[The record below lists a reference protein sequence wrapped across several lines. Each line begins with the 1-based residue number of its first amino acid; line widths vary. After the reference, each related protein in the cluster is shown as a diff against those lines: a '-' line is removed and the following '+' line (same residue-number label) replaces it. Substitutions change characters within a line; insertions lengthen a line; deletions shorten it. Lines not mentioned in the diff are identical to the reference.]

1 MTWAPAPEDIEQSIS
16 AVSAELTSYKST
28 QATKEQAQATQ
39 ISGLTTRLGNAES
52 SLSTTSQAITTLNG
66 TVSTMHTIQA
76 VSIAGNRKALA
87 GISLGSNGG
96 TESSVIV
103 MADKFNVVKN
113 ARDGNVKP
121 MFSVVNNKVAI
132 NGDLMAD
139 GIVSARMMATD
150 SIAAG
155 SIQGGAV
162 RANHVAVGEL
172 TADKFAVG
180 LGGNLLLNPI
190 FANVNVV
197 DGVPHGWAKGTVNGT
212 VTFGRDTNKNYG
224 LRSMGLPNE
233 NCIFIRRTDIGTT
246 NYAEL
251 TQVVP
256 VNRRMWYMASV
267 YMGNHRCVK
276 TELIIEYLNANGT
289 AISATHKTGGN
300 GFTGLETA
308 ERVFIKFQ
316 APANCEK
323 VRFCL
328 RQTGITARNINALML
343 VARPMLEEC
352 TAHTRDPSPWQN
364 SGVTA
369 IHGGSIVTRSI
380 TAEQI
385 AANTITANEIASNVI
400 ATRHLSANSIN
411 ANHIATRTLTADKLN
426 INSLSAISANL
437 GIVTAGTIRGVT
449 ITGNSISGNTINGGT
464 ISGANITGG
473 TIKGTR
479 IEGITIEAENIIG
492 DVVKVYSTSLR
503 VIKEKHRQYKYFID
517 NITIPRSNRK
527 RIAFL
532 MPTFLIY
539 TSRWN
544 SRVRDEN
551 NDSYG
556 VWETTSDTSIEV
568 FINGR
573 IALRA
578 STNHLMA
585 GQNSVV
591 PLHGVIPLP
600 ENTDITIS
608 FSHNNGNAVSE
619 GTQFAF
625 FVTNA

>member
-1 MTWAPAPEDIEQSIS
+1 TFVSAIRNISFINPGEGLVELQNPMLVEGNRAMAWAPAPEDIEQSIG

-139 GIVSARMMATD
+139 GIVSARMMAAN

-155 SIQGGAV
+155 SIQGGAI

-190 FANVNVV
+190 FANVNVD

-212 VTFGRDTNKNYG
+212 VTFGRHTDKNYG

-328 RQTGITARNINALML
+328 RQTGITARNTNALML

-352 TAHTRDPSPWQN
+352 TAHTRGPSPWKN

-385 AANTITANEIASNVI
+385 EAGTITGKEIASKAI
-400 ATRHLSANSIN
+400 SADHLSVNSVN

-437 GIVTAGTIRGVT
+437 GAVTAG
-449 ITGNSISGNTINGGT
+449 SININNRFKVNTNGQVEMRSAT
-464 ISGANITGG
+464 ANVGM
-473 TIKGTR
+473 
-479 IEGITIEAENIIG
+479 
-492 DVVKVYSTSLR
+492 
-503 VIKEKHRQYKYFID
+503 VI
-517 NITIPRSNRK
+517 
-527 RIAFL
+527 
-532 MPTFLIY
+532 
-539 TSRWN
+539 
-544 SRVRDEN
+544 N
-551 NDSYG
+551 NDQILVYD
-556 VWETTSDTSIEV
+556 EQ
-568 FINGR
+568 GR
-573 IALRA
+573 IRVKIGRL
-578 STNHLMA
+578 
-585 GQNSVV
+585 
-591 PLHGVIPLP
+591 
-600 ENTDITIS
+600 
-608 FSHNNGNAVSE
+608 
-619 GTQFAF
+619 
-625 FVTNA
+625 

>member
-1 MTWAPAPEDIEQSIS
+1 MTWAPAPEDIEQSIG
-16 AVSAELTSYKST
+16 AVSAELTSHKST
-28 QATKEQAQATQ
+28 QAQVDKAQSEQLVAHT
-39 ISGLTTRLGNAES
+39 SRLGTAEATIS
-52 SLSTTSQAITTLNG
+52 STSRTVTTLDG
-66 TVSTMHTIQA
+66 KVQSMHTIQA

-139 GIVSARMMATD
+139 GIISARMMAAN

-162 RANHVAVGEL
+162 RANHVAAGEL

-212 VTFGRDTNKNYG
+212 VTFGAHTDKNYG

-233 NCIFIRRTDIGTT
+233 NCIFIRRTDISTT

-251 TQVVP
+251 VQVVP

-328 RQTGITARNINALML
+328 RQTGITARNTNALML

-352 TAHTRDPSPWQN
+352 TAHTRGPSPWKN

-385 AANTITANEIASNVI
+385 EAGTITGKEIASKAI
-400 ATRHLSANSIN
+400 SADHLSVNSVN

-437 GIVTAGTIRGVT
+437 GAVTAGTIRGVA
-449 ITGNSISGNTINGGT
+449 ITGNTISGNTISGGT

-473 TIKGTR
+473 TITGTR
-479 IEGITIEAENIIG
+479 IEGITIEAQNIIG
-492 DVVKVYSTSLR
+492 DVVKVYSASLYT
-503 VIKEKHRQYKYFID
+503 KEGKYRQDEYFID

-532 MPTFLIY
+532 MPVFLIY
-539 TSRWN
+539 TSRWR
-544 SRVRDEN
+544 SDIRDRN
-551 NDSYG
+551 NELG
-556 VWETTSDTSIEV
+556 AWETTSDTSIEA

-578 STNHLMA
+578 
-585 GQNSVV
+585 
-591 PLHGVIPLP
+591 
-600 ENTDITIS
+600 
-608 FSHNNGNAVSE
+608 
-619 GTQFAF
+619 
-625 FVTNA
+625 

>member
-1 MTWAPAPEDIEQSIS
+1 
-16 AVSAELTSYKST
+16 
-28 QATKEQAQATQ
+28 
-39 ISGLTTRLGNAES
+39 
-52 SLSTTSQAITTLNG
+52 
-66 TVSTMHTIQA
+66 
-76 VSIAGNRKALA
+76 
-87 GISLGSNGG
+87 
-96 TESSVIV
+96 
-103 MADKFNVVKN
+103 KN

-132 NGDLMAD
+132 NGDLIAD
-139 GIVSARMMATD
+139 GIVSARMMAAN

-155 SIQGGAV
+155 SIQGGAI
-162 RANHVAVGEL
+162 RANHVGVGEL

-190 FANVNVV
+190 FANVDVV

-212 VTFGRDTNKNYG
+212 VTFGRHTDKNYG

-233 NCIFIRRTDIGTT
+233 NCIFIRRTDISTT

-251 TQVVP
+251 VQVVP

-328 RQTGITARNINALML
+328 RQTGITARNTNALML

-352 TAHTRDPSPWQN
+352 TAHTRGPSPWKN

-385 AANTITANEIASNVI
+385 EAGTITGKEIASKAI
-400 ATRHLSANSIN
+400 SADHLSVNSVN

-437 GIVTAGTIRGVT
+437 GAVTAGTIRGVT

-473 TIKGTR
+473 TITGTR

-492 DVVKVYSTSLR
+492 DVVKVYSASLYT
-503 VIKEKHRQYKYFID
+503 KEGKYRQDEYFID

-532 MPTFLIY
+532 MPVFLIY
-539 TSRWN
+539 TSRWR
-544 SRVRDEN
+544 SDIRDHN
-551 NDSYG
+551 NELG
-556 VWETTSDTSIEV
+556 AWETTSDTSIEV

-578 STNHLMA
+578 STYHLRT
-585 GQNSVV
+585 GENSVV
-591 PLHGVIPLP
+591 PLHGVISLP

-608 FSHNNGNAVSE
+608 FSHNNGNAVSK